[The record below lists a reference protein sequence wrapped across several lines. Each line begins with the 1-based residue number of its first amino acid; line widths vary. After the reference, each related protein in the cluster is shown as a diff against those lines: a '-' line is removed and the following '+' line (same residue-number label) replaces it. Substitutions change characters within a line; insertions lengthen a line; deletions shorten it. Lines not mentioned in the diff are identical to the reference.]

1 MMAPQHFFNR
11 METSQMEQNRINT
24 GRRSF
29 LKAGSLAVV
38 SAAIAGSAGNAA
50 AQAARVDEKDAQ
62 AQSLGYKHDAT
73 KVDKAK
79 FSKFQAGQT
88 CANCT
93 LYQGKPTDAWGGCPL
108 FPGKQVAGKGWC
120 SAWVKK
126 A

>member
-1 MMAPQHFFNR
+1 MKH
-11 METSQMEQNRINT
+11 NRINI
-24 GRRSF
+24 GRRDF

-38 SAAIAGSAGNAA
+38 SAAIASSAGNAA
-50 AQAARVDEKDAQ
+50 EPAAKVDEKDAQ

-79 FSKFQAGQT
+79 FPKYVAGQA

-93 LYQGKPTDAWGGCPL
+93 LYQGKPTDAWASCPI
-108 FPGKQVAGKGWC
+108 FGNKQVAGKGWC
-120 SAWVKK
+120 SAYVKK

>member
-1 MMAPQHFFNR
+1 MK
-11 METSQMEQNRINT
+11 QNRINT

-38 SAAIAGSAGNAA
+38 SAAIAGSVGKAA
-50 AQAARVDEKDAQ
+50 AQGAKVDEKDAQ

-79 FSKFQAGQT
+79 FAKYQAGQT

-93 LYQGKPTDAWGGCPL
+93 LYQGKPTDAWGGCPI

-120 SAWVKK
+120 SAYVKK
-126 A
+126 V

>member
-1 MMAPQHFFNR
+1 MK
-11 METSQMEQNRINT
+11 QNRISI
-24 GRRSF
+24 GRRDF

-38 SAAIAGSAGNAA
+38 SAAIAGSAGEAA
-50 AQAARVDEKDAQ
+50 AQAARLDEKDAQ

-79 FSKFQAGQT
+79 FAKYVAGQH

-93 LYQGKPTDAWGGCPL
+93 FYQGKPTDAWASCPI
-108 FPGKQVAGKGWC
+108 FANKQVAAKGWC
-120 SAWVKK
+120 SAYVKK

>member
-1 MMAPQHFFNR
+1 MK
-11 METSQMEQNRINT
+11 QNRTNT

-29 LKAGSLAVV
+29 LRAGSLAVV

-50 AQAARVDEKDAQ
+50 AQAVRLEEKDAQ
-62 AQSLGYKHDAT
+62 AQGLGYKHDAT

-79 FSKFQAGQT
+79 FPKYVAGQT

-93 LYQGKPTDAWGGCPL
+93 LYQGKPADAWGACPL
-108 FPGKQVAGKGWC
+108 FQTKQVAGKGWC
-120 SAWVKK
+120 SAYVKK

>member
-1 MMAPQHFFNR
+1 MKKNLTNM
-11 METSQMEQNRINT
+11 
-24 GRRSF
+24 GRRDF

-38 SAAIAGSAGNAA
+38 AAATTGSVGNAV
-50 AQAARVDEKDAQ
+50 AQGAKVDEKDAQ
-62 AQSLGYKHDAT
+62 AQSLGYKHDPT

-79 FSKFQAGQT
+79 FPKFQAGQA

-93 LYQGKPTDAWGGCPL
+93 LYQGKPADAWGGCAI

-120 SAWVKK
+120 SAYVKK

>member
-1 MMAPQHFFNR
+1 MKPD
-11 METSQMEQNRINT
+11 RINA

-38 SAAIAGSAGNAA
+38 SAAITGSAGNAA
-50 AQAARVDEKDAQ
+50 AQAAKVDEKDAQ

-73 KVDKAK
+73 KVDKVKFAK
-79 FSKFQAGQT
+79 YQAGQT

-93 LYQGKPTDAWGGCPL
+93 LYQGKPTEAWGGCPI

-120 SAWVKK
+120 SAYVKK
-126 A
+126 T

>member
-1 MMAPQHFFNR
+1 MKQD
-11 METSQMEQNRINT
+11 RINT

-29 LKAGSLAVV
+29 LKVGSLAVV
-38 SAAIAGSAGNAA
+38 SAAIAGGVDDAA
-50 AQAARVDEKDAQ
+50 AQGAQLDEKDTQ
-62 AQSLGYKHDAT
+62 AQNLGYKHDAT

-79 FSKFQAGQT
+79 FPKYQAGQT
-88 CANCT
+88 CANCS
-93 LYQGKPTDAWGGCPL
+93 LYQGKPTDAWAGCPI

>member
-1 MMAPQHFFNR
+1 MKK
-11 METSQMEQNRINT
+11 NRINI
-24 GRRSF
+24 GRRDF

-38 SAAIAGSAGNAA
+38 SAAIAGTAGNSI
-50 AQAARVDEKDAQ
+50 AQGARVDEKDAQ

-79 FSKFQAGQT
+79 FPKIQAGQT

-93 LYQGKPTDAWGGCPL
+93 LYQGKQADAWGGCPI

-120 SAWVKK
+120 SAYVKK

>member
-1 MMAPQHFFNR
+1 
-11 METSQMEQNRINT
+11 METRQMKQNRTNT

-38 SAAIAGSAGNAA
+38 SATIAGSVGKAA
-50 AQAARVDEKDAQ
+50 AQGAKVDEKDAQ

-79 FSKFQAGQT
+79 FAKYQAGQA

-93 LYQGKPTDAWGGCPL
+93 LYQGKPADAWGGCPI

-120 SAWVKK
+120 SAYVKK

>member
-1 MMAPQHFFNR
+1 MK
-11 METSQMEQNRINT
+11 QNRINI
-24 GRRSF
+24 GRRDF

-38 SAAIAGSAGNAA
+38 SAAIAGSAGKAA
-50 AQAARVDEKDAQ
+50 AQAARLDEKDAQ

-79 FSKFQAGQT
+79 FPKYLAGQN

-93 LYQGKPTDAWGGCPL
+93 FYQGKPTDAWGSCQI
-108 FPGKQVAGKGWC
+108 FAGKQVAGKGWC
-120 SAWVKK
+120 SAYVKK

>member
-1 MMAPQHFFNR
+1 MKQD
-11 METSQMEQNRINT
+11 RINA

-29 LKAGSLAVV
+29 LKAGSLAMV
-38 SAAIAGSAGNAA
+38 SAAIAGSVGNAVGA
-50 AQAARVDEKDAQ
+50 EAPRVDENDKQ

-79 FSKFQAGQT
+79 FPKYAAGQT
-88 CANCT
+88 CSNCT
-93 LYQGKPTDAWGGCPL
+93 LYQGKPTDAWAPCPI

>member
-1 MMAPQHFFNR
+1 MK
-11 METSQMEQNRINT
+11 QNRISI
-24 GRRSF
+24 GRRDF

-38 SAAIAGSAGNAA
+38 SAALAGKAA

-62 AQSLGYKHDAT
+62 ALSLGYRRDAT

-79 FSKFQAGQT
+79 FEKYAAGQA

-93 LYQGKPTDAWGGCPL
+93 FYQGKPTDAWGSCAI
-108 FPGKQVAGKGWC
+108 FANKQVAAKGWC
-120 SAWVKK
+120 SAYVKK

>member
-1 MMAPQHFFNR
+1 MK
-11 METSQMEQNRINT
+11 QNRINI
-24 GRRSF
+24 GRRDL

-38 SAAIAGSAGNAA
+38 SAAIAGVAGKAA

-62 AQSLGYKHDAT
+62 AQSLGYRHDAT

-79 FSKFQAGQT
+79 FEKYLAGQA

-93 LYQGKPTDAWGGCPL
+93 FYQGKPTDAWGSCAI
-108 FPGKQVAGKGWC
+108 FANKQVAAKGWC
-120 SAWVKK
+120 SAYVKK